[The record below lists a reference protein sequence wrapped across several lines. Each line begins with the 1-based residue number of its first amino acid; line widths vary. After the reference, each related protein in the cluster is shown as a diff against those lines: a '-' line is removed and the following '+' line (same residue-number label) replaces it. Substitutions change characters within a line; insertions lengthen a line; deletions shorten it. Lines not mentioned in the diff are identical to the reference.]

1 MSTISVI
8 IPTYNRRA
16 FLLEALASISRQSRP
31 VDQIIIW
38 DDGSEDGTAAAVA
51 QIDDPRVQYFAATN
65 AGKSAALNRAMQH
78 ATGDYIWI
86 CDDDDLLVEDAAETL
101 AAVLDA
107 QRDVG
112 VVGGSYARFTDHRE
126 GRQFTGPGYWPDLST
141 GVPLR
146 HLLEDI
152 FLFQNAMLVRRS
164 CYDRVG
170 PFRED
175 LHRSIDY
182 DMIVRLATRFPVHMV
197 DKQVF
202 LQRKHDGLRGPAAQR
217 HAASH
222 VENVWAKQ
230 DAEVFLGL
238 RSHIPLSLLQAMYE
252 GAPETV
258 FRAAC
263 LQRGAAYARHGLW
276 QEAMADFEAGV
287 QSLPDAPL
295 GETELGICR
304 RAVSGKHGVTPPAE
318 ALDRLTQLR
327 RGTLAGRD
335 LAGGL
340 GRGLLWSIRRA
351 ATDRDLHEAL
361 RLLRLLSRT
370 GLRMQSAASATKP
383 PLRERTH
390 IPAAAYNW

>member
-1 MSTISVI
+1 M
-8 IPTYNRRA
+8 
-16 FLLEALASISRQSRP
+16 LEAIASILAQTRS

-38 DDGSEDGTAAAVA
+38 DDGSEDGTEDAVA
-51 QIDDPRVQYFAATN
+51 QIEDRRVQYFAATN

-86 CDDDDLLVEDAAETL
+86 CDDDDVLVEDAAETL
-101 AAVLDA
+101 AGVLDTEA
-107 QRDVG
+107 SIG
-112 VVGGSYARFTDHRE
+112 IVGGSYTRFSDGRD
-126 GRQFTGPGYWPDLST
+126 GRQRTGPGYWPDLSA
-141 GVPLR
+141 GPPLR

-197 DKQVF
+197 EKQVF

-238 RSHIPLSLLQAMYE
+238 RTHVPLSLLRAMYD
-252 GAPETV
+252 GNPETV
-258 FRAAC
+258 SRAAC

-276 QEAMADFEAGV
+276 DEAMSDFEAGV
-287 QSLPDAPL
+287 EAAPETPL
-295 GETELGICR
+295 AETELSICR
-304 RAVSGKHGVTPPAE
+304 RAVSGKHGVTPPPE
-318 ALDRLTQLR
+318 ALARLSLLR
-327 RGTLAGRD
+327 RGSVAGRD

-351 ATDRDLHEAL
+351 ASERDLRETL
-361 RLLRLLSRT
+361 RLLGLLRRT
-370 GLRMQSAASATKP
+370 GLRLQSASGGAREVGPS
-383 PLRERTH
+383 LRERSQ
-390 IPAAAYNW
+390 IPAAAYDW